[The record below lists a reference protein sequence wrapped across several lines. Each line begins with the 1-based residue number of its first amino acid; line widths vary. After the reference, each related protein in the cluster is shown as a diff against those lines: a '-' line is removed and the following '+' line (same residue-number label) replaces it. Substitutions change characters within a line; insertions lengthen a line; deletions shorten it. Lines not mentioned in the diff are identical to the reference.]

1 MQGCGTDGDARRG
14 KGRQR
19 VTEPLLR
26 LGLKGDNGNEGV
38 RCEGRGG
45 RAPWERSYRIGVQ
58 SGFDIYSWL
67 ARLALCPA
75 RKFSTASSELRQKE
89 SRFAVPPVHAGTQ
102 ACIHAYMITVLCT

>member
-45 RAPWERSYRIGVQ
+45 RAPWERS
-58 SGFDIYSWL
+58 
-67 ARLALCPA
+67 
-75 RKFSTASSELRQKE
+75 
-89 SRFAVPPVHAGTQ
+89 
-102 ACIHAYMITVLCT
+102 